1 MDLEYLLP
9 ALEVGKL
16 NGNAAVKAAGARE
29 RRVER
34 FGAVCCGKDYYAV
47 IALKAVHFGQ
57 KLVQCLLALVVSSEL
72 TVTLFADSV
81 DLVDENYAGCLFLCL
96 FEQIAH
102 LACTHTDE
110 HLDKLR
116 AGHREERNIRFA
128 GDGLCEHGFTR
139 SRRAD
144 KQYTFWHRCTC

>member
-1 MDLEYLLP
+1 MDLEDLLP

-47 IALKAVHFGQ
+47 IALKAIHLGE
-57 KLVQCLLALVVSSEL
+57 KLIKRLLALIVSAKL
-72 TVTLFADSV
+72 TVTLLADSV
-81 DLVDENYAGCLFLCL
+81 DLVDENYTGCFFLCL
-96 FEQIAH
+96 LEQIPH
-102 LACTHTDE
+102 LARTHADK
-110 HLDKLR
+110 HLDKLG
-116 AGHREERNIRFA
+116 AGHREKRNIRFA
-128 GDGLCEHGFTR
+128 GYGLSEHGLAG

-144 KQYTFWHRCTC
+144 KQYALGH